1 MNFIGANSS
10 YHTSNIVIF
19 GAPYDATASFRNG
32 AKLGPSSIREK
43 SFGIETYSVYQ
54 NKDLNDIKVHDAGD
68 LKFIDDSQE
77 KMVDLVEITTSSI
90 LNDRKIPVLIGGEH
104 LVTLG
109 AVKAAF
115 KKFSELKIIHLDA
128 HADLRDS
135 YNGVKLSHAC
145 IMKRCYDLVGDNRIF
160 QFGIRSASKDEYQ
173 FIESNKVSTNMFTV
187 DAVKNLLL
195 PEGTPVYLTVDMDVL
210 DPAEFPGTGTPE
222 AGGITFNK
230 LLESVMWIINK
241 FNVVAIDNTEI
252 APNLDK
258 TDKSTVLACK
268 FLREELLSLQVK
280 SLV

>member
-1 MNFIGANSS
+1 MNFIGATSN
-10 YHTSNIVIF
+10 YYNSNIVIF
-19 GAPYDATASFRNG
+19 GAPYDATASFRKG
-32 AKLGPSSIREK
+32 AKSGPSAIRKE
-43 SFGIETYSVYQ
+43 SVGIETYSVYQ

-77 KMVDLVEITTSSI
+77 KMVNLVESTTSSI

-109 AVKAAF
+109 AVRAAF
-115 KKFSELKIIHLDA
+115 KKFNELKIIHLDA

-145 IMKRCYDLVGDNRIF
+145 IMRRCYDLVGDNRIF

-173 FIESNKVSTNMFTV
+173 FIESNKVSTDMFTV
-187 DAVKNLLL
+187 DAVKNLSL

-222 AGGITFNK
+222 AGGINFNK

-252 APNLDK
+252 APDLDK
-258 TDKSTVLACK
+258 TGKSTALACK

-280 SLV
+280 SVV